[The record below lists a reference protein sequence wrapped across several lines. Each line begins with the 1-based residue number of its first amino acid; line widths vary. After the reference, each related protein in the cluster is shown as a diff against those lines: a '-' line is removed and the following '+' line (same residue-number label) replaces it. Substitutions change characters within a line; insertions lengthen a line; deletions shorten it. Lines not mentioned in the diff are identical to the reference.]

1 MKPEGCVFKERE
13 GQERES
19 APVTVRVDLA
29 MYEGVFTLCMKSS
42 SGGSQRRSQ
51 LEMEPVCVWV
61 PVPNQNCL
69 TLTLTWAQNRVV
81 CLSDA

>member
-29 MYEGVFTLCMKSS
+29 MYEG
-42 SGGSQRRSQ
+42 
-51 LEMEPVCVWV
+51 
-61 PVPNQNCL
+61 
-69 TLTLTWAQNRVV
+69 A
-81 CLSDA
+81 